1 MSLYKRGSTWWSSNW
16 VNGERYLKSTGT
28 SNRRKAE
35 RIDDQYREEANLR
48 RHGLGSPT
56 PDMTF
61 GELAARFL
69 AEGSPKPYHIDRLKA
84 LLPYWSEIPIGQIT
98 KNRTREYRTARHEE
112 KQLTD
117 TTVNRDLECLRH
129 ILFWAVDEG
138 LLLANPLSR
147 MRLER
152 ERKRKRPVISV
163 AEEDLL
169 LQAAAPHLRP
179 IIIAAL
185 DAGMRRGELLT
196 ERWEDV
202 DFARRLLFV
211 THSKTP
217 EGEAREIPLTTRLFN
232 LLWDVREDEGLIFM
246 FQNRPIHSI
255 KTAWKKAL
263 GRAGIPRHR
272 FHSLRHAFNS
282 RLLEAGVV
290 REVRMSLM
298 GHSLG
303 DDPQATYSHV
313 ELPLKR
319 NAIERLEAWLEL
331 ERKKQGEK
339 PEGDQHGERQAETTD
354 DGGPDRTRPQGL
366 LRTGQ
371 KSRSEAQGGDR
382 VP

>member
-1 MSLYKRGSTWWSSNW
+1 MNPDMSLWKRGNVWWSYVW
-16 VNGERYLKSTGT
+16 VDGVRHMKSTGT
-28 SNRRKAE
+28 ANRRLAE
-35 RIDDQYREEANLR
+35 RIDDRHREEANLR
-48 RHGLGSPT
+48 RHGLGLPS
-56 PDMTF
+56 PDMTL
-61 GELAARFL
+61 GELSARFL
-69 AEGSPKPYHIDRLKA
+69 AEGAPKPYHIDRLKV
-84 LLPYWSEIPIGQIT
+84 LLPFWSDTPIGQIT
-98 KNRTREYRTARHEE
+98 KNRAREYRAARHRQ

-163 AEEDLL
+163 AEEERL

-185 DAGMRRGELLT
+185 DAGMRRGELLA

-211 THSKTP
+211 THSKTA
-217 EGEAREIPLTTRLFN
+217 EGESREIPLTSRLFS
-232 LLWDVREDEGLIFM
+232 LLWDMREDEGLIFT
-246 FQNRPIHSI
+246 FNHRPINSI
-255 KTAWKKAL
+255 KTAWKKAIS
-263 GRAGIPRHR
+263 RAGIPWHR

-282 RLLEAGVV
+282 RLLEANVI

-319 NAIERLEAWLEL
+319 AAIEKLEAWHEL
-331 ERKKQGEK
+331 EREKLREKQEGE
-339 PEGDQHGERQAETTD
+339 QHGEPESTD
-354 DGGPDRTRPQGL
+354 DRRPDRTRPQKL
-366 LRTGQ
+366 PRTGQ
-371 KSRSEAQGGDR
+371 NGREEAQ
-382 VP
+382 